1 MLIDRHGHLNRYGQ
15 NEAATP
21 EERAV
26 VLLQRRAARP
36 FNIDTSA
43 LVPAGRA

>member
-21 EERAV
+21 
-26 VLLQRRAARP
+26 ARLC
-36 FNIDTSA
+36 NIDTSA
-43 LVPAGRA
+43 LAPAGQA